1 MIKRKAPEQGAFLVL
16 NNQENILKQLKNF
29 HFFVNFKKIKLT
41 MKKILFLAVSAAF
54 VFSSCS
60 NNDDDDNSVN
70 IVGVWRPSKTLK
82 ISGSN
87 GSIISTENS
96 STCNKKSTYEF
107 KANNELT
114 NHIFENDSDG
124 CTDFGSQTAPYS
136 YDMNNK
142 KIVIDGDSYDVAK
155 HTSNEIQIVVDY
167 GQFNS
172 DNIEDHMILVLTK

>member
-1 MIKRKAPEQGAFLVL
+1 
-16 NNQENILKQLKNF
+16 
-29 HFFVNFKKIKLT
+29 

-60 NNDDDDNSVN
+60 NDDDDNNSIN

-87 GSIISTENS
+87 GNLISIETA
-96 STCNKKSTYEF
+96 STCNQKSTYDF
-107 KANNELT
+107 NANNQLT
-114 NHIFENDSDG
+114 SHIFENDANN

-136 YDMNNK
+136 YDMPNK

-167 GQFNS
+167 GQFND
-172 DNIEDHMILVLTK
+172 DNIEDHMILLLTK